1 MKKYMRLL
9 NYINKDQKP
18 CSFLVLA
25 DHATGIDYKAKIET
39 FYKGL
44 TLVSANDYPVLNKTV
59 DQQNLE
65 ADSFANYMDA
75 KFISCNDLYTL

>member
-1 MKKYMRLL
+1 MNRYMRLL
-9 NYINKDQKP
+9 TYTNQDQKT

-25 DHATGIDYKAKIET
+25 DDTAGIDYKAKIET

-75 KFISCNDLYTL
+75 KLISCNDLYKL